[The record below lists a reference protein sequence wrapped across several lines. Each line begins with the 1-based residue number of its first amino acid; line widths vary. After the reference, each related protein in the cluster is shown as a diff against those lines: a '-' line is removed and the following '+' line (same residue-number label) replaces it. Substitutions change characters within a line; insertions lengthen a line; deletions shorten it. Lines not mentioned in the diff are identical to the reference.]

1 MGILRLNKS
10 DQEIIPIGKKD
21 AQERTADARERQG
34 IHNRRIKERDSMK
47 VLLIIPLRSYDPRLT
62 FPLFPDDILSLAA
75 VLEKHG
81 HEVQIYDNNVDTRQP
96 RDFVSF
102 NPDII
107 GFSVFTGPHITSA
120 IAQSI
125 EFKRIIPWV
134 KVVWGGVHPSILPE
148 QTLREPY
155 IDYVAIGAGEYTLLE
170 LVQCLGNG
178 HMKLEEIKGLA
189 YKKDGQIFINEPRP
203 FIKNL
208 DELPDPA
215 WHLVDAKKYSNITLC
230 TGRGCPFRCAFCYNI
245 AFYKRHTS
253 TFTGERVIAQIEY
266 LKKRYGTKHI
276 TFFEDNFTGNR
287 RRLHEFCNLVIRRK
301 LKIKWDCDSRAD
313 LDEEDIALMA
323 KAGCVSVGLG
333 IETGSQK
340 MLDFIQKDITIEE
353 MEKTFWLLVK
363 YKITP
368 TVYIVYGFP
377 TETIEDFKMSLA
389 LLDRL
394 DNPPY
399 LFMKF
404 VPVLGTPL
412 FDYCIT
418 NGKITP
424 PTKLSSDWA
433 EFTES
438 TAMKINFSDVP
449 QEMIDEAVNEFRR
462 MYAVQRLRFTIRHNP
477 TYLWKII
484 GHPLGFFRDL
494 KSLVKHYLMASSE
507 LSSAKEVKHDDSN
520 SRRGGEVSQKTHC

>member
-1 MGILRLNKS
+1 MR
-10 DQEIIPIGKKD
+10 
-21 AQERTADARERQG
+21 
-34 IHNRRIKERDSMK
+34 
-47 VLLIIPLRSYDPRLT
+47 VLLVNPVTLAYRRVYTKGHST
-62 FPLFPDDILSLAA
+62 FPNGIIYMAS

-81 HEVQIYDNNVDTRQP
+81 HEVQVYDVFIDSREP
-96 RDFVSF
+96 KDFVSF
-102 NPDII
+102 SPDIV
-107 GFSVFTGPHITSA
+107 GFSVITSPNIEAA
-120 IAQSI
+120 IAQSK
-125 EFKRIIPWV
+125 EFKRIIPGV

-363 YKITP
+363 YKIRP
-368 TVYIVYGFP
+368 LIYIIYGLP
-377 TETIEDFKMSLA
+377 TETVEDFKMSLA

-394 DNPPY
+394 DKPPY
-399 LFMKF
+399 MYHRF
-404 VPVLGTPL
+404 VPCPGSILL
-412 FDYCIT
+412 DYCVS
-418 NGKITP
+418 NGLITP
-424 PTKLSSDWA
+424 PQKLSDWPN
-433 EFTES
+433 FHVLS
-438 TAMKINFSDVP
+438 TSKFNLNNVP
-449 QEMIDEAVNEFRR
+449 QEMIDEATANFRKT
-462 MYAVQRLRFTIRHNP
+462 YATQRLRFTIRHNP
-477 TYLWKII
+477 SYFWKII
-484 GHPLGFFRDL
+484 SEPVDFFRAL
-494 KSLVKHYLMASSE
+494 KSLVKYYLVIKNFNKILPKSST
-507 LSSAKEVKHDDSN
+507 SSSSSTQPPKPS
-520 SRRGGEVSQKTHC
+520 